1 MSLYEHG
8 FEGNSDQDFDGD
20 EELFSDNHK
29 NYVDDTG
36 NIHYN
41 GNGDLGNSDTNEA
54 KKKKFFN
61 TDLKKVV
68 VFAIIFGIVAGVTFQ
83 GVNSFFGDF
92 GSKKLSKVVL
102 KSRRKVRAR
111 E

>member
-54 KKKKFFN
+54 KKEEI
-61 TDLKKVV
+61 L
-68 VFAIIFGIVAGVTFQ
+68 
-83 GVNSFFGDF
+83 
-92 GSKKLSKVVL
+92 
-102 KSRRKVRAR
+102 
-111 E
+111 